1 MPQPR
6 ARARVHE
13 VVCTR
18 TSTDSFACAQATV
31 GYSAATGAGAGDDGV
46 GSGAGSSG
54 MSWGNVVF
62 VPGVSSAV
70 RSDKR
75 IAADVGPHHGIGG
88 RRGGHS
94 AWRRHPRRAAA
105 TAPNNGKV
113 CRRRR
118 QRHATRGSSRPSS
131 RAQLASTR
139 ALRAFCASRTPNE
152 LDSALS
158 RLPSEQ
164 RLTRS
169 ADYVVKV
176 RMRGF
181 RP

>member
-1 MPQPR
+1 MPQQR
-6 ARARVHE
+6 ACAHVHE

-46 GSGAGSSG
+46 GSEAGSSG

-113 CRRRR
+113 CR
-118 QRHATRGSSRPSS
+118 
-131 RAQLASTR
+131 AQLASTR

-152 LDSALS
+152 LDPALS